1 LARRYFNYR
10 YIFLERIFVITEL
23 AFQKMKIWFVKALFS
38 LIGFILV
45 NSVFSDESP
54 KSSTSKEVPDKFI
67 RMTMNP
73 KRPKIPEALNTSIVR
88 FVPKDDKLAESGIYV
103 DLIGAIHI
111 GDQKYFQQLNREFE
125 KYDALLYEMVADKD
139 SVGGKPVRFVERKE
153 NQSDDRSI
161 KPDLIKNKK
170 NASEEKGFK
179 TGMAVVG
186 GMQLGAKDMLGL
198 AFQVDW
204 IDYSIKN
211 MVHADMSPEKFAE
224 TMDKR
229 GESFL
234 TLFMDLFVQGLK
246 QQQGN
251 KSKAPGDLAL
261 LFALF
266 SDNRELVMKRIMA
279 QQFAETDVLDNLG
292 GENGSAIITER
303 NIVAMNVLRKQLD
316 KGEKKIGVFYGA
328 GHLSDMSRR
337 LIHEF
342 DMKFVDE
349 RWIEAWDLRL
359 PSNKKVRR

>member
-1 LARRYFNYR
+1 
-10 YIFLERIFVITEL
+10 
-23 AFQKMKIWFVKALFS
+23 MKLWFVKFLSS
-38 LIGFILV
+38 LLGFILI
-45 NSVFSDESP
+45 NSIFAVESP
-54 KSSTSKEVPDKFI
+54 KEVPDKFI

-88 FVPKDDKLAESGIYV
+88 FIPKDAKLAKTGIYV

-125 KYDALLYEMVADKD
+125 EYDALLYEMVADKD
-139 SVGGKPVRFVERKE
+139 SLGGQPVRFLESKDKHS
-153 NQSDDRSI
+153 NGRSI
-161 KPDLIKNKK
+161 KSDKINNKK
-170 NASEEKGFK
+170 SSSEKTSFK
-179 TGMAVVG
+179 AGMAVVG

-204 IDYSIKN
+204 IDYSAKN
-211 MVHADMSPEKFAE
+211 MVHADMSPDKFAE

-229 GESFL
+229 GETFL

-246 QQQGN
+246 QQQSN

-279 QQFAETDVLDNLG
+279 QQFSETDVLDNLG

-303 NIVAMNVLRKQLD
+303 NIVAMNVLRKQIE
-316 KGEKKIGVFYGA
+316 KGVKKIGVFYGA
-328 GHLSDMSRR
+328 GHLPDMSRR
-337 LIHEF
+337 LIDEF
-342 DMKFVDE
+342 DMKFVNE
-349 RWIEAWDLRL
+349 RWIEAWNLRL
-359 PSNKKVRR
+359 PSKKTLTNE

>member
-1 LARRYFNYR
+1 M
-10 YIFLERIFVITEL
+10 ERIFAITEL
-23 AFQKMKIWFVKALFS
+23 AFLKMKIWFVKILFS
-38 LIGFILV
+38 LIGIILV
-45 NSVFSDESP
+45 NLVFAEESS
-54 KSSTSKEVPDKFI
+54 KSSKSKDVPDKFI

-88 FVPKDDKLAESGIYV
+88 FVPKDGKLAKTGMYV

-111 GDQKYFQQLNREFE
+111 GDKKYFQQLNSEFE

-139 SVGGKPVRFVERKE
+139 SVGGKPVRFVERKA
-153 NQSDDRSI
+153 NQSNGRS
-161 KPDLIKNKK
+161 KNSDQIKNKK
-170 NASEEKGFK
+170 KASEGKGFK

-204 IDYSIKN
+204 IDYSLKN

-261 LFALF
+261 FFALF
-266 SDNRELVMKRIMA
+266 SNNRELVMKRVMA

-303 NIVAMNVLRKQLD
+303 NIVAMNVLRNQMD
-316 KGEKKIGVFYGA
+316 KGVKKIGIFYGA

-337 LIHEF
+337 LVNEF

-359 PSNKKVRR
+359 PSNKKN

>member
-1 LARRYFNYR
+1 
-10 YIFLERIFVITEL
+10 
-23 AFQKMKIWFVKALFS
+23 MKILLYKILLSILF
-38 LIGFILV
+38 FIPV
-45 NSVFSDESP
+45 ASVFAND
-54 KSSTSKEVPDKFI
+54 SSKIKEVPDKFI

-73 KRPKIPEALNTSIVR
+73 KRPKIPEALNTSIIR
-88 FVPKDDKLAESGIYV
+88 FVPKDDKLAETGIYV

-139 SVGGKPVRFVERKE
+139 SVGGQPVRFVERKD
-153 NQSDDRSI
+153 NQPDGGAIKSDF
-161 KPDLIKNKK
+161 IKNKK
-170 NASEEKGFK
+170 HPSDKKGFK

-204 IDYSIKN
+204 IDYSVKN
-211 MVHADMSPEKFAE
+211 MVHADMSPDKFAE

-246 QQQGN
+246 QQQVN
-251 KSKAPGDLAL
+251 KNKAPGDLAL

-266 SDNRELVMKRIMA
+266 SNNRELVMKRIMA

-316 KGEKKIGVFYGA
+316 KGVKKIGVFYGA

-337 LIHEF
+337 LINEF

-349 RWIEAWDLRL
+349 RWVEAWNLRL
-359 PSNKKVRR
+359 PSIKKFNK

>member
-1 LARRYFNYR
+1 
-10 YIFLERIFVITEL
+10 
-23 AFQKMKIWFVKALFS
+23 MKLWFVKFLSS
-38 LIGFILV
+38 LLGFILI
-45 NSVFSDESP
+45 NSIFAVESP
-54 KSSTSKEVPDKFI
+54 KEVPDKFI

-88 FVPKDDKLAESGIYV
+88 FIPKDAKLAKKGIYV

-125 KYDALLYEMVADKD
+125 EYDALLYEMVADKD
-139 SVGGKPVRFVERKE
+139 SLGGQPVRFLESKE
-153 NQSDDRSI
+153 KQSNVRSI
-161 KPDLIKNKK
+161 KSDKINNKK
-170 NASEEKGFK
+170 SSSEKTSFK
-179 TGMAVVG
+179 AGMAVVG

-204 IDYSIKN
+204 IDYSAKN
-211 MVHADMSPEKFAE
+211 MVHADMSPDKFAE

-229 GESFL
+229 GETFL

-246 QQQGN
+246 QQQSN

-279 QQFAETDVLDNLG
+279 QQFSETDVLDNLG

-303 NIVAMNVLRKQLD
+303 NIVAMNVLRKQIE
-316 KGEKKIGVFYGA
+316 KGVKKIGVFYGA
-328 GHLSDMSRR
+328 GHLPDMSRR
-337 LIHEF
+337 LIDEF
-342 DMKFVDE
+342 DMKFVNE
-349 RWIEAWDLRL
+349 RWIEAWNLRL
-359 PSNKKVRR
+359 PSKKTLNNE